1 MSQTTDTTSTFEF
14 FQGTLSESSTLP
26 RITVRRGG
34 LMVITRAAVDLLG
47 DEVSRVQLAY
57 NRTTGDVGIRAAT
70 DDTPGSYLLRTQP
83 KSPSRLV
90 SGKRFFHHH
99 GLPVD
104 EARTYTAND
113 YGNGI
118 VGFRL
123 RAAAEATM
131 PAEAEAAPAA
141 KKATAR
147 KAKTAA

>member
-1 MSQTTDTTSTFEF
+1 MAQTTDTTSTFEF
-14 FQGTLSESSTLP
+14 FQGTVSESSSLP

-47 DEVSRVQLAY
+47 GDVSRVQLAY
-57 NRTTGDVGIRAAT
+57 NRKTSDVGIRAAAEEA
-70 DDTPGSYLLRTQP
+70 PGSYLLRIQP

-99 GLPVD
+99 GLPV
-104 EARTYTAND
+104 EKAKTFPARE

-118 VGFRL
+118 IGFRFQGV
-123 RAAAEATM
+123 AEEEQTTA
-131 PAEAEAAPAA
+131 PKAAPAA

-147 KAKTAA
+147 KRKSAA